1 MIKKILYAL
10 FHINNIIKAVKK
22 AKFYNKF
29 KRNLL
34 KKLNTIKDKTARNK
48 EISNLIKTSN

>member
-34 KKLNTIKDKTARNK
+34 KKLNTIEDKTARNK
-48 EISNLIKTSN
+48 AISNLIKTSN